1 VYSIRAIKQRRLI
14 GEAMV
19 RSGVKWGEM
28 EHIGNKQSALDYF
41 TQLAS
46 LITFEGKGMRG

>member
-1 VYSIRAIKQRRLI
+1 MWVER
-14 GEAMV
+14 EE
-19 RSGVKWGEM
+19 KWGEM

-46 LITFEGKGMRG
+46 LITLEGRGKTG